1 MAANAM
7 TAADEMKKPNRR
19 SSAMRRCPK
28 CNRFLRIETRNEV
41 SLGKCPTCDGAWFD
55 RQALDKVW
63 ARMRQVQM
71 EWEKDH
77 NPARPRPGLYDLDHV
92 DSQCP
97 SLSKA
102 ERERRL
108 AELLRIFE

>member
-1 MAANAM
+1 
-7 TAADEMKKPNRR
+7 
-19 SSAMRRCPK
+19 MRRCPK
-28 CNRFLRIETRNEV
+28 CNRFLRIVIRDEV
-41 SLGKCPTCDGAWFD
+41 TLEKCPACDGVWLD

-63 ARMRQVQM
+63 ARMRQLQM

-97 SLSKA
+97 SLSKT

-108 AELLRIFE
+108 AEILRIFE